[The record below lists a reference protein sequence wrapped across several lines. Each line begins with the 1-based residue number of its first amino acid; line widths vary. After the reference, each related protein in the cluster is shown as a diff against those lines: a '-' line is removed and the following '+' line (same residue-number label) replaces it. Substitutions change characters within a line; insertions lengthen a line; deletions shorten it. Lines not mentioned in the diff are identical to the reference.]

1 MSTPSQ
7 SPSNEQLGA
16 YNYCI
21 SFLDLLG
28 QREALRGEGWLPDF
42 HSDEDRKQ
50 FLRKLKN
57 SIGSIMGVQQQAEI
71 MMGEILD
78 PRPDSPVRN
87 SLHPDLHPI
96 WDDMQK
102 SRIKTQRW
110 SDGLVSFTCLGDR
123 EIKCHM
129 NGLFGIFGLA
139 GSVCLI
145 GLATHR
151 PVRGG
156 IDAAWAVEL
165 HPGELYGAAV
175 ARAYE
180 LESEIASYPR
190 IVVGS
195 RVVELLEDHRA
206 NIEQDLFSQ
215 NDREIA
221 SLCLSMLLRD
231 TDGSWILHYLGKEFQ
246 AAITQGKHRELYL
259 KASDFIVQQL
269 QEHQASGNTKLAF
282 RYAHLLQY
290 FNEHLPLDTFDGEAQ
305 PHRWT
310 PTGR

>member
-1 MSTPSQ
+1 MITTTPK
-7 SPSNEQLGA
+7 PNDERLA
-16 YNYCI
+16 AFNYCI

-28 QREALRGEGWLPDF
+28 QRDALRGEGWLPQF
-42 HSDEDRKQ
+42 QSDEDRKKFIQ
-50 FLRKLKN
+50 KLKN
-57 SIGSIMGVQQQAEI
+57 SIGAIMGLQQQAEI
-71 MMGEILD
+71 MMRAVLD
-78 PRPDSPVRN
+78 PNPDSPLRN

-110 SDGLVSFTCLGDR
+110 SDGLVSFTCLGDS
-123 EIKCHM
+123 EIKCQM

-139 GSVCLI
+139 GSMCFL
-145 GLATHR
+145 GLATGR

-190 IVVGS
+190 IVVGT
-195 RVVELLEDHRA
+195 RVVELLEAYGA
-206 NIEQDLFSQ
+206 NSDQNLFSQ
-215 NDREIA
+215 NDREMA

-231 TDGSWILHYLGKEFQ
+231 TDGSWILHYLGAEFQ
-246 AAITQGKHRELYL
+246 AAITQSKHEELYL
-259 KASDFIVQQL
+259 KAREFILLQL
-269 QEHQASGNTKLAF
+269 QEHQNSGNTKLAF
-282 RYAHLLQY
+282 RYSHLLRY
-290 FNEHLPLDTFDGEAQ
+290 FNAYSASNISDGKAQ
-305 PHRWT
+305 P
-310 PTGR
+310 GR

>member
-1 MSTPSQ
+1 MSTITPK
-7 SPSNEQLGA
+7 PNDEQLGA

-21 SFLDLLG
+21 SFIDLLG
-28 QREALRGEGWLPDF
+28 QKEALRGEGWLPQF
-42 HSDEDRKQ
+42 QFDEDRKQ
-50 FLRKLKN
+50 FIQKLKN
-57 SIGSIMGVQQQAEI
+57 SIAAIMGLQQQAEI
-71 MMGEILD
+71 MMREVLD
-78 PRPDSPVRN
+78 PKPDSPHRN
-87 SLHPDLHPI
+87 ALHPDLYPI

-110 SDGLVSFTCLGDR
+110 SDGLVSFTCLGDS

-139 GSVCLI
+139 GSVCFL
-145 GLATHR
+145 GLATGH

-195 RVVELLEDHRA
+195 RIVELLEAYRA
-206 NIEQDLFSQ
+206 NQDQNLFSQ
-215 NDREIA
+215 NDREMA

-231 TDGSWILHYLGKEFQ
+231 VDGSWILHYLGEGFQ
-246 AAITQGKHRELYL
+246 AAITQGTHLELYL
-259 KASDFIVQQL
+259 KASDYILQQL
-269 QEHQASGNTKLAF
+269 QQHQVSGDTKLAF
-282 RYAHLLQY
+282 RYSHLLRY
-290 FNEHLPLDTFDGEAQ
+290 FNAHPASNISYEGQ
-305 PHRWT
+305 I
-310 PTGR
+310 

>member
-1 MSTPSQ
+1 MSTTTNRP
-7 SPSNEQLGA
+7 NDNLGA

-28 QREALRGEGWLPDF
+28 QRDALRGEGWLPRF
-42 HSDEDRKQ
+42 QADEDRKQ
-50 FLRKLKN
+50 FLQRLKN
-57 SIGSIMGVQQQAEI
+57 SIGAIIGLQEQAEI
-71 MMGEILD
+71 MMREVLD
-78 PRPDSPVRN
+78 PRPDSPLRN
-87 SLHPDLHPI
+87 TLHQDLHPI

-110 SDGLVSFTCLGDR
+110 SDGLVSFTCLGDT
-123 EIKCHM
+123 EIQCQM

-139 GSVCLI
+139 GSVCFI
-145 GLATHR
+145 GLATGR

-195 RVVELLEDHRA
+195 RVVELLETYRTNPDL
-206 NIEQDLFSQ
+206 NLFSQ
-215 NDREIA
+215 YDREMA

-231 TDGSWILHYLGKEFQ
+231 DDGSWILHYLGEGFQ
-246 AAITQGKHRELYL
+246 AAITQGKHRDLYL
-259 KASDFIVQQL
+259 KARDFIVQQL
-269 QEHQASGNTKLAF
+269 QQHQTSGNTKLAF
-282 RYAHLLQY
+282 RYSHLLRY
-290 FNEHLPLDTFDGEAQ
+290 FNTHPV
-305 PHRWT
+305 
-310 PTGR
+310 

>member
-1 MSTPSQ
+1 MSTTTNRP
-7 SPSNEQLGA
+7 NDEQLVA

-28 QREALRGEGWLPDF
+28 QREALRGEGWLPQFQD
-42 HSDEDRKQ
+42 DEDRKQ
-50 FLRKLKN
+50 FLQRLKN
-57 SIGSIMGVQQQAEI
+57 SIGSIMALQQQAEI
-71 MMGEILD
+71 MMREVHD
-78 PRPDSPVRN
+78 PRPDSLYRN
-87 SLHPDLHPI
+87 TLHPDFHPI

-110 SDGLVSFTCLGDR
+110 SDGLVSFTCLGDS
-123 EIKCHM
+123 EIQCQM

-139 GSVCLI
+139 GSVCFI
-145 GLATHR
+145 GLANSR

-195 RVVELLEDHRA
+195 RVVELLETYRVNPDQ
-206 NIEQDLFSQ
+206 NLFSQ
-215 NDREIA
+215 YDREMA

-231 TDGSWILHYLGKEFQ
+231 ADGSWILHYLGEEFQ
-246 AAITQGKHRELYL
+246 AAITQGKHRDLYL
-259 KASDFIVQQL
+259 KARDFIVQQL
-269 QEHQASGNTKLAF
+269 QEHQTSGNTKLAF
-282 RYAHLLQY
+282 RYSHLLRY
-290 FNEHLPLDTFDGEAQ
+290 FNEHPV
-305 PHRWT
+305 
-310 PTGR
+310 